1 MIDDKINNSLK
12 ELENQLK
19 NVEAAR
25 NQVEK
30 TVNSFDEINNST
42 KEYVSSLSEIKSKL
56 DNIIILI
63 EQDYNNKV
71 SEFEK
76 DRVEIIKS
84 SMNAIRKIEEVTN
97 SVTELLALNAN
108 LLQKKLTY
116 TLILDGI
123 IIVGVIVAIFLK

>member
-1 MIDDKINNSLK
+1 M
-12 ELENQLK
+12 
-19 NVEAAR
+19 
-25 NQVEK
+25 EK